1 MIFWNTCH
9 LDLESMSFVHSKFET
24 WRVPGSIPMIV
35 GRKNWWM
42 AVDWDLLLSASWS
55 SFLVIVHLLVHLSVH
70 LLVRLLLH
78 PCPPPF
84 SPPSSPPCP
93 LPCPLH
99 WLWIGISCRL
109 RHPESFLTSWKKPA
123 WSFAAGSDGGGQFT
137 NWFPK
142 LAPNELRLAPVT
154 FSSCSSLEDNWRNL
168 WSKVQF
174 HRFVLVLPHH
184 PPPTII

>member
-55 SFLVIVHLLVHLSVH
+55 SFLVIVHLSVH

-78 PCPPPF
+78 PCPTPF

-99 WLWIGISCRL
+99 CNGLESL
-109 RHPESFLTSWKKPA
+109 AVSFLVIRNLIIFLGNNQA
-123 WSFAAGSDGGGQFT
+123 WSFAIGSGGGGQFT

-174 HRFVLVLPHH
+174 HRFVLLLPHH

>member
-1 MIFWNTCH
+1 MIFWNTSRFRIYVICTF
-9 LDLESMSFVHSKFET
+9 EVWNMACARVHTNDRWEEKLMDGCGL
-24 WRVPGSIPMIV
+24 GSP
-35 GRKNWWM
+35 
-42 AVDWDLLLSASWS
+42 AVCVVILLLG
-55 SFLVIVHLLVHLSVH
+55 H
-70 LLVRLLLH
+70 
-78 PCPPPF
+78 CPPPR
-84 SPPSSPPCP
+84 PPLCPPPCP
-93 LPCPLH
+93 TPPPPLSDSIFTSQFTS
-99 WLWIGISCRL
+99 LSSPLEWIGISCRL
-109 RHPESFLTSWKKPA
+109 LLGHPEPNYISWKQPA
-123 WSFAAGSDGGGQFT
+123 WSFAGGSDGGGQFT

>member
-55 SFLVIVHLLVHLSVH
+55 SFLVIVHLSVH
-70 LLVRLLLH
+70 LLVRLLH

-84 SPPSSPPCP
+84 SPPSSPPWP
-93 LPCPLH
+93 LSCPLH

-109 RHPESFLTSWKKPA
+109 LLGHPEPFLETTSLKFCRRKWRR
-123 WSFAAGSDGGGQFT
+123 WTIYQLVSQAGT
-137 NWFPK
+137 KW
-142 LAPNELRLAPVT
+142 APIG
-154 FSSCSSLEDNWRNL
+154 SSHFFQLQLIR
-168 WSKVQF
+168 
-174 HRFVLVLPHH
+174 R
-184 PPPTII
+184 